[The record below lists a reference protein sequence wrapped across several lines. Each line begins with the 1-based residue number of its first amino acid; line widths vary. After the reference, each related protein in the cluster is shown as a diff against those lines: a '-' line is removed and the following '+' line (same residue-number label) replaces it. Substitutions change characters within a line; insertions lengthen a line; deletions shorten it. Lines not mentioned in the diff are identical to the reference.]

1 MKFEFSEIELGGIV
15 LPIEGY
21 ALIEHDPR
29 RQDKRHM
36 PDIVLLGFV
45 PGCKRP
51 LGAELLLSTS
61 DETCLMSLNFAIR
74 RWLWDQQLDAMS
86 RQWDDEASER
96 RLAAQH
102 DAMKS
107 QQAGWL

>member
-61 DETCLMSLNFAIR
+61 SEACLMSLNFAIR
-74 RWLWDQQLDAMS
+74 RWLWDKRLADMA
-86 RQWDDEASER
+86 RQWDAEAPER

-102 DAMKS
+102 DAEKF
-107 QQAGWL
+107 QAA